1 MTKISKM
8 QGTNLVEIVLQMTG
22 MVVQIVIL
30 RMVMAE
36 TEAKKRKGMAV
47 HEEAAMGMEM
57 EESQHRMK
65 EEAIEIEPVHL
76 IALIE
81 EIALLSSA
89 GANLQVPV
97 WSFFNF
103 IRYSVYC
110 ECIII

>member
-1 MTKISKM
+1 MTS
-8 QGTNLVEIVLQMTG
+8 

-36 TEAKKRKGMAV
+36 TGAKRRKGMAV

-57 EESQHRMK
+57 GESQHRMK

-81 EIALLSSA
+81 EIALLPSA

-97 WSFFNF
+97 WSFCNF